1 MHVHNFFPLIS
12 PSVFYAAK
20 GTDTATVFTL
30 HNYRV
35 VCAYAIPMRDG
46 NICTECLDRR
56 SVMRAL
62 KYCCYRGSLAATLP
76 LAAMIAL
83 HRKLGTWKKQ
93 VDAMITLTGFQRDML
108 VNAGLPAENMY
119 IKPHFYRDAP
129 VSLPWSDRA
138 AKAVYIGR
146 LSAEKG
152 PAVMIEA
159 WKSLGKSAPQLEI
172 IGDGPD
178 MECLKDSIRG
188 SEVEQKIF
196 FAGQLPFDEVQK
208 RLASAKMLILPSLC
222 FEGFPMVIR
231 EAFALGVSVIGS
243 RIGSIPFIVA
253 HGKNGVMFEPGDK
266 EGLAGIISSFQD
278 SDAGLADMAAAA
290 RQEFDSKY
298 TAGANLDTLIAIYEA
313 AISMRQS
320 RNRGQA

>member
-12 PSVFYAAK
+12 PSIFYAARD
-20 GTDTATVFTL
+20 TVTATVFTL

-35 VCAYAIPMRDG
+35 LCAYAIPMRGG

-56 SVMRAL
+56 SVMPAL
-62 KYCCYRGSLAATLP
+62 KYCCYRGSRAATLP

-83 HRKLGTWKKQ
+83 HRKLGTWRKQ

-108 VNAGLPAENMY
+108 VNAGLPAESMY

-129 VSLPWSDRA
+129 APLPWSEREE
-138 AKAVYIGR
+138 KAVYIGR

-159 WKSLGKSAPQLEI
+159 WKRLGSDAPLLEV

-178 MECLKDSIRG
+178 MESLKAAIKG
-188 SEVEQKIF
+188 TAVEKRIT
-196 FAGQLPFDEVQK
+196 FAGQLPFEATQN

-231 EAFALGVSVIGS
+231 EAFALGIPVIGS

-253 HGKNGVMFEPGDK
+253 HEKNGIMFEPGDSA
-266 EGLAGIISSFQD
+266 GLAGLIDSFSG
-278 SDAGLADMAAAA
+278 SDAGLAAMAAAA
-290 RQEFDSKY
+290 RQEFDNKY
-298 TAGANLDTLIAIYEA
+298 TADANLATLIAIYEA
-313 AISMRQS
+313 AISRRHA